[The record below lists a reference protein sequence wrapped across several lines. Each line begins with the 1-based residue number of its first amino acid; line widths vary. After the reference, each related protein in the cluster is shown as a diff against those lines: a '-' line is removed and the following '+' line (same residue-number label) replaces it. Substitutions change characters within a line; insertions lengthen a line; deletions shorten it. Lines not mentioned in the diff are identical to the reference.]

1 MGSNERTSDPWKV
14 YVLQLEDG
22 KYYVGKTQ
30 RPVSE
35 RMDEHRNGHGSAWTQ
50 LHTVTGLV
58 DATETSDPH
67 KEDNVTLDYM
77 KRYGVDNVRGGP
89 YSKVNLTRD
98 EIKGIER
105 RIRHNADAC
114 LQCGSTNHFA
124 NQCSGDPTEDESEE
138 EEDDSVVVVC
148 SRCGRS
154 GHSDNQC
161 YATSHV
167 NERNPYIK
175 KHRRSYDEENNSNSA
190 SIQSEDP
197 TEDENEEEEEE
208 DDDSVV
214 VVCSRCG
221 RSSHSTNQC
230 YATTHVHERYPYN
243 KKYRSSSHDS
253 DGVEQGGSSS
263 DDPQQ
268 DSSSSDED
276 DSDDDED
283 SDEDEDSDC

>member
-1 MGSNERTSDPWKV
+1 
-14 YVLQLEDG
+14 
-22 KYYVGKTQ
+22 
-30 RPVSE
+30 
-35 RMDEHRNGHGSAWTQ
+35 
-50 LHTVTGLV
+50 
-58 DATETSDPH
+58 
-67 KEDNVTLDYM
+67 M

-98 EIKGIER
+98 EINGIER

-114 LQCGSTNHFA
+114 LRCGSTNHFA

-138 EEDDSVVVVC
+138 EE
-148 SRCGRS
+148 
-154 GHSDNQC
+154 
-161 YATSHV
+161 
-167 NERNPYIK
+167 
-175 KHRRSYDEENNSNSA
+175 
-190 SIQSEDP
+190 
-197 TEDENEEEEEE
+197 EEE
-208 DDDSVV
+208 DDSVV

-230 YATTHVHERYPYN
+230 YATTYVDKRYLYN

-276 DSDDDED
+276 DSDG
-283 SDEDEDSDC
+283 DEDSDC